1 MEGHMIR
8 YKFTY
13 LAIAAA
19 LFFAGNERLHAQTIG
34 YAEVLG
40 ELAVSC
46 GKDIAKFCGR
56 ANLGGGSCGMPG
68 KESGQCLAPVQVN
81 RSHDGR
87 SCDKKS

>member
-19 LFFAGNERLHAQTIG
+19 LFFAGNEHLHAQTIG

-56 ANLGGGSCGMPG
+56 ANLGGGQLRNAWKRIRPMSRP
-68 KESGQCLAPVQVN
+68 SASQPQPRRPLL
-81 RSHDGR
+81 
-87 SCDKKS
+87 